1 MIRFKALRSSVY
13 LKLYYIMTVF
23 VCRQEVFFVHK
34 TGLTKGMF
42 EFLWNMDSMLYMI
55 PVVIV
60 LGLTGRRLTLAALFK
75 CLLGYHIELEVS
87 KCSCFDSLGCRCQT
101 PYVELLC
108 VSPAGFAATEST
120 SPFDFRV
127 LTHLHSQ
134 SVLILAT
141 SFVRRATWELG
152 SSVLSIA
159 ARHLLVEVIQKDI
172 SS

>member
-75 CLLGYHIELEVS
+75 CLLGYHIVNHTVVGRMMKMVAQMGETTAV
-87 KCSCFDSLGCRCQT
+87 
-101 PYVELLC
+101 
-108 VSPAGFAATEST
+108 
-120 SPFDFRV
+120 
-127 LTHLHSQ
+127 
-134 SVLILAT
+134 
-141 SFVRRATWELG
+141 
-152 SSVLSIA
+152 IA
-159 ARHLLVEVIQKDI
+159 RVEVRVTSHPR
-172 SS
+172 SSFSC

>member
-34 TGLTKGMF
+34 TGLTKGVF

-75 CLLGYHIELEVS
+75 CLLGYHIVNHTVVGRMMKMVAQMGETTAV
-87 KCSCFDSLGCRCQT
+87 
-101 PYVELLC
+101 
-108 VSPAGFAATEST
+108 
-120 SPFDFRV
+120 
-127 LTHLHSQ
+127 
-134 SVLILAT
+134 
-141 SFVRRATWELG
+141 
-152 SSVLSIA
+152 IA
-159 ARHLLVEVIQKDI
+159 RVEVRVTSHHR
-172 SS
+172 SSFSC